1 MRVAVYSAYV
11 AGAWCAD
18 VHLPLRVD
26 ATNRTIHLQ
35 RSTKVGMERAV
46 SRVIK
51 ALPQRKELVVVQWH
65 ELRDVT

>member
-1 MRVAVYSAYV
+1 
-11 AGAWCAD
+11 
-18 VHLPLRVD
+18 
-26 ATNRTIHLQ
+26 
-35 RSTKVGMERAV
+35 MERAV